1 MSSDL
6 FGGKVGGGGG
16 LITTADLQVTPEAAA
31 EAAAVQPGLAG
42 EGCPGLERFG
52 LPRDLS
58 ITLKQAADDWMDW
71 SGKGSTRPPPAARAR
86 AHQGESEDL
95 GMTAQDMS
103 TLLKDFT
110 ACGCGDVGSTV
121 AHRRAQQQ
129 RRAKAAVVSA
139 GLVGNRYAVLAEELE
154 ADGTP
159 VVPLVPDSGR
169 TLECSSSLGA
179 AEAAD
184 APWCGSCAGAL
195 AELVCS
201 KCELHV
207 LLGLVREATH
217 FFTSCANDKE
227 GRRRLARLKQM
238 MVSAG
243 LEDRMCEGGSP
254 TLRAAL
260 AEFQLHLLA

>member
-1 MSSDL
+1 L

-110 ACGCGDVGSTV
+110 ACGCGDVGSTG

-139 GLVGNRYAVLAEELE
+139 GLVGNRYAVLGEELE
-154 ADGTP
+154 ADGTSVDP
-159 VVPLVPDSGR
+159 RVPGSGR
-169 TLECSSSLGA
+169 TLQCTSSLGA